1 MKVQIRNMGESAV
14 ELNLMGPREMLASLG
29 ALITGQAMIL
39 DTPNEENEIR
49 VQAVKEPEN
58 LVEERA
64 LGSHP
69 PYLSEEEIAGL
80 YAAQSRPIDFL
91 NPDSPTPKPFTG
103 VLNAT
108 VTVEDGV
115 ITKVNDRTLGHKI
128 WSFQK
133 ESE

>member
-1 MKVQIRNMGESAV
+1 MKVQIRNMGEDGIDLEV
-14 ELNLMGPREMLASLG
+14 MGPKEMMAALG
-29 ALITGQAMIL
+29 TLLTGQTMFVS
-39 DTPNEENEIR
+39 TPSENEIR
-49 VQAVKEPEN
+49 VQAVEEPEN